1 MGSVGWL
8 AGMPVCEALAYVEQ
22 HRAVFDVVHVKYNDE
37 VQKGS
42 FFFFFLVLDFC
53 PFCHS
58 HILPCHSRY
67 SFLIF

>member
-42 FFFFFLVLDFC
+42 LFFLFSWSL
-53 PFCHS
+53 
-58 HILPCHSRY
+58 ILALSAT
-67 SFLIF
+67 LIFFHATLDIPF